1 MTVITEVEGQRL
13 LREDVAAARLPRDV
27 VRATGEDA
35 LDYLQGQLSQ
45 DLAALGP
52 GAATYSLVLE
62 PAGKV
67 DAWVRLWRADED
79 AGGFLLEVEAGAG
92 EALVARLERFRLRV
106 QVELELL
113 RWSLVA
119 VRGPATPPV
128 EQLAPAAGEGGF
140 ATAVD
145 WAGLPGVDLLGEHA
159 AVPDGVPEVDA
170 AALDAVRIEAGR
182 PAMGSELGPDLE
194 PKVIPAEA
202 GEWLVEQSVS
212 FTKGCY
218 TGQELVARV
227 DSRGSNTPRK
237 LRGLVVRGDVVP
249 EPGTPVVVDGRERG
263 MVTSAARSAALGAP
277 VALAYVHRS
286 VEPGA
291 TARLGEGPEAV
302 VQALPLVQGPLAGG

>member
-1 MTVITEVEGQRL
+1 GAGGRGHRRRLRGRGRGAGDPQQGPGAAARGARRRGDDRAAPGCGARETRAMTVITEVEGQRL

-119 VRGPATPPV
+119 VRGPASPPV

-145 WAGLPGVDLLGEHA
+145 WAGLPGVDLL
-159 AVPDGVPEVDA
+159 
-170 AALDAVRIEAGR
+170 
-182 PAMGSELGPDLE
+182 
-194 PKVIPAEA
+194 
-202 GEWLVEQSVS
+202 
-212 FTKGCY
+212 
-218 TGQELVARV
+218 
-227 DSRGSNTPRK
+227 
-237 LRGLVVRGDVVP
+237 
-249 EPGTPVVVDGRERG
+249 
-263 MVTSAARSAALGAP
+263 
-277 VALAYVHRS
+277 
-286 VEPGA
+286 
-291 TARLGEGPEAV
+291 
-302 VQALPLVQGPLAGG
+302 